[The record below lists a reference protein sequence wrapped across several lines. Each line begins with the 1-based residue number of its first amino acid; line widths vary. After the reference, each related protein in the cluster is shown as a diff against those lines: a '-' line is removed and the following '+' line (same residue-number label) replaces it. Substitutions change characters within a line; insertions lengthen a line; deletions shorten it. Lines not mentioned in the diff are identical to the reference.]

1 MNCDGARRLFVW
13 CVVVVV
19 VVIYHQKNPIQYTL
33 SISASKN
40 SKKISKYSNRSLK
53 KMVKSVVIHPL
64 VLLSV
69 VDHYNRV
76 AKDTS
81 RRVVGVLLGEISK
94 GKVDVT
100 NSFAVPYESDK
111 KDPTV
116 WFVDHNY
123 LEEMAAMFRKVNARE
138 LIVGFYSSSPKI
150 EPSDL
155 AIAELF
161 RRFCKDPVFTI
172 IDVRADREDS
182 GLPVKAFKMVEEI
195 QEGTETKR
203 VFQHIPSEIGAY
215 EAEEVGVE
223 HLLRDVNDPT
233 ISTLAERI
241 RHQITALKGLRNR
254 LSEMSRYI
262 DDVANGKRKVNNQII
277 YNIQTIVNKLPNLN
291 LSKLVQS
298 FMVKTNDIY
307 LVLYVAS
314 IIRSITA
321 LHDLVNNKLK
331 FRDMKTAAQ
340 KKEEDEKKKKQK
352 EEEAKKKKADDKKEQ
367 VETTSGKA
375 EESKKKN

>member
-1 MNCDGARRLFVW
+1 MNCDGARLFVW
-13 CVVVVV
+13 CVVVV

-375 EESKKKN
+375 EDSKKKN